1 MAVATGE
8 GTVGGGKDGVVALP
22 LLTHR
27 GMRRTRAQETVYGVD
42 GCPLASLS
50 LSPDLLTS
58 QSILAQGHA
67 DPLPAYERTKCLAEA
82 AQRYLDDV
90 IGGLSFEE
98 HCAYVRRVS
107 GHNARVTEQLSRAV
121 AAAVAEAPARA
132 DRARP
137 LGSLG
142 SWREAVEGAGSGV
155 WTRRGETLA
164 AVLSGNAPTIQ
175 SGWLQALALGYRV
188 AVRPSRREPF
198 TAYRV
203 IEALRAAGFRDTD
216 AVYLPTT
223 HTGVPVLLQRADLAL
238 VYGGDDVK
246 ARYGASPTVKVG
258 GPGRTKTLVGREY
271 AGASALGSIAESV
284 SALSGAACVN
294 TTAVLVEG
302 DHARFAGE
310 LADVLRGRA
319 GERQVTAQHLGPRV
333 SRESAEALMGFL
345 RRSASRARA
354 LIPLEDVATPHP
366 DGGVVLGPAVFTV
379 EDPHDSLL
387 AMELPF
393 PCVWVAPWTRDD
405 GIAPL
410 RDSLVVNAMTDDT
423 GLIDEL
429 VHEPSITNVYVDVP
443 TVHSDG
449 NLPHEGYLG
458 DFLMRNK
465 AVVSSGARR
474 PGTHAPAS

>member
-1 MAVATGE
+1 MAAADDKAG
-8 GTVGGGKDGVVALP
+8 DVVALP

-27 GMRRTRAQETVYGVD
+27 GVRSTRAQEIVHAVD
-42 GCPLASLS
+42 GSPLASLS

-58 QSILAQGHA
+58 QSILAQKDA
-67 DPLPAYERTKCLAEA
+67 APLPAHERAKCLAEA
-82 AQRYLDDV
+82 AQRFLDDV
-90 IGGLSFEE
+90 IGGLSFKE
-98 HCAYVRRVS
+98 HCAYVNRVS
-107 GHNARVTEQLSRAV
+107 GHNVPVTEQLSRAV
-121 AAAVAEAPARA
+121 AAGIAEAPDRA

-137 LGSLG
+137 NGSLR
-142 SWREAVEGAGSGV
+142 SWREAVEGPGSGV

-175 SGWLQALALGYRV
+175 NGWLQALALGYRV

-203 IEALRAAGFRDTD
+203 IAALRAAGFRDTD

-223 HTGVPVLLQRADLAL
+223 HAGVPALLGRADLAL

-246 ARYGASPTVKVG
+246 SRYGSSPTVKVG
-258 GPGRTKTLVGREY
+258 GPGRTKTLVGSGY
-271 AGASALGSIAESV
+271 SGASSLGGIAESV

-302 DHARFAGE
+302 DHARFAAD
-310 LADVLRGRA
+310 LAGVLRERA
-319 GERQVTAQHLGPRV
+319 GERQTTAQHLGPRV
-333 SRESAEALMGFL
+333 TEQAAEALIGHL
-345 RRSASRARA
+345 RRSASRAHA
-354 LIPLEDVATPHP
+354 VIPLDEVAVPHP

-379 EDPHDSLL
+379 DDPHDGLL
-387 AMELPF
+387 ATELPF
-393 PCVWVAPWTRDD
+393 PCVWVAPWTKAD
-405 GIAPL
+405 GVAPL
-410 RDSLVVNAMTDDT
+410 RNSLVVNAMTDDAD
-423 GLIDEL
+423 LIDAL
-429 VHEPSITNVYVDVP
+429 LHEPSITNVHVDAP

-465 AVVSSGARR
+465 AVVGSRTGA
-474 PGTHAPAS
+474 PSH